1 MAAAVQAAF
10 HPGDTRCV
18 FDYTVVPNA
27 TNDRKRTS
35 VAAQP
40 GGDIRIA
47 PDHELVTAVGHLLPA
62 PVAGRVSI
70 TMHLVEFL
78 ITSSIIIHQDLD
90 AVAPNWF
97 IKLAWLSALWAAMLN
112 AGMESGRAVTGKV
125 QMTMHLVEYLVMP
138 FTTINA
144 DLDIK
149 PPNWFINLTWLSAL

>member
-1 MAAAVQAAF
+1 M
-10 HPGDTRCV
+10 
-18 FDYTVVPNA
+18 
-27 TNDRKRTS
+27 
-35 VAAQP
+35 
-40 GGDIRIA
+40 
-47 PDHELVTAVGHLLPA
+47 
-62 PVAGRVSI
+62 
-70 TMHLVEFL
+70 
-78 ITSSIIIHQDLD
+78 
-90 AVAPNWF
+90 APNWF